1 MVRNVLS
8 LALCLLGVQGF
19 AQLVNQGA
27 SITVM
32 PGAKLLV
39 ETNVLNQ
46 SNGLIDI
53 RGEVEVTGDFTN
65 EAKFT
70 TTDGSLLKFSG
81 SAEST
86 FLSSGDTVRHL
97 EISKSNAHVVLEDDL
112 TVLTNLQFSGSA
124 NRLRTGNHELFLG
137 DATIAGT
144 QSTRYIATD
153 GLGSVHRNIAQNGTI
168 EYPVGDVTNYSPLSN
183 TITADAYSSAS
194 LAVRVVDAAHPQK
207 PADAGDFISRY
218 WQVALS
224 GTATNYENQWMG
236 TFAAGDITGTDTRIK
251 SAVYEGTDW
260 NYGNNGV
267 LGQTISGTTTA
278 ASAGLTGTNFFG
290 RLNLKV
296 FLQGAYSAAT
306 GLMTTTLNNLNL
318 IPLTSPYTDAPAT
331 VTSIPAGV
339 TDWIKIELRSASN
352 PATVLARVSAFL
364 KNDGSIVGLNGT
376 SLPIIKDA
384 EETGF
389 AAIFHRNHLP
399 IRTPIALNTKSPTPY
414 DFSTSMSQAYN
425 NPGVTTNGPMN
436 LITGTNTKHVMISGN
451 VNGNINIR
459 YFGPQNDKDALL
471 IQLGGNSSAVLNN
484 QYSTADLNLNGSI
497 RYFGPQ
503 NDINLL
509 ILGLGGNISNVFFQ
523 HL

>member
-1 MVRNVLS
+1 MVKNVLS

-81 SAEST
+81 TAESA

-112 TVLTNLQFSGSA
+112 TVLTTLLFSGST
-124 NRLRTGNHELFLG
+124 NRLRTGDHELFLRE
-137 DATIAGT
+137 ASISGT
-144 QSTRYIATD
+144 QSARYIATD
-153 GLGSVHRNIAQNGTI
+153 GLGSVHRNVAQNGTI
-168 EYPVGDVTNYSPLSN
+168 TYPVGDVTNYSPLSN
-183 TITADAYSSAS
+183 AITADAYSNAS

-207 PADAGDFISRY
+207 PADAGDFLSRY

-224 GTATNYENQWMG
+224 GTATNYENDWTG
-236 TFAAGDITGTDTRIK
+236 TFAASDITGQDTKIK
-251 SAVYEGTDW
+251 SAMYEGTDW
-260 NYGNNGV
+260 KYGNNGV
-267 LGQTISGTTTA
+267 QGLTISGTTTA
-278 ASAGLTGTNFFG
+278 QSAGLTGTNFFG
-290 RLNLKV
+290 RLDLKV
-296 FLQGAYSAAT
+296 FLQGAYNAST
-306 GLMTTTLNNLNL
+306 GLMSTTLNNLNL

-331 VTSIPAGV
+331 VSSIPSGV
-339 TDWIKIELRSASN
+339 TDWIKIEFRSASN

-376 SLPIIKDA
+376 SLPSIKDA

-399 IRTPIALNTKSPTPY
+399 IRTPIAINAVTPTAY
-414 DFSTSMSQAYN
+414 DFSTGMNQAYV
-425 NPGVTTNGPMN
+425 NPSIATNGPMR
-436 LITGTNTKHVMISGN
+436 LISGANNKHVMWGGN
-451 VNGNINIR
+451 ANGNANIR
-459 YFGPQNDKDALL
+459 YTGLQNDNQIIVGA
-471 IQLGGNSSAVLNN
+471 LGGNILLVLNN
-484 QYSTADLNLNGSI
+484 VYHNADLNLNGNV
-497 RYFGPQ
+497 RYTGLQ
-503 NDINLL
+503 NDNQVLVNSI
-509 ILGLGGNISNVFFQ
+509 GGNILAVLTN